1 MKKRYKISKKILK
14 IQAVLLALAA
24 VCTLVPQYVGL
35 PFRLETAM
43 RLTGIILLVVNLYLL
58 YYDRLRV
65 K

>member
-24 VCTLVPQYVGL
+24 VCTLVPQYVDL